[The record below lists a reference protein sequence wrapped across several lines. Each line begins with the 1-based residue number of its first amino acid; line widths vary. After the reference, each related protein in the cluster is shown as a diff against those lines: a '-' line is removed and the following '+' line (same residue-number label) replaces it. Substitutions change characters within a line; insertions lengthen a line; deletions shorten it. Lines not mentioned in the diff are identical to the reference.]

1 MEGRGQRWC
10 HTPVDLLTQLLASPP
25 QCLQGGKQHQV
36 LKHREAVEQD
46 IPLQTHP
53 QLRPDHRR
61 VLLQAPAIDGDG
73 PGRGR
78 VESCEQGSAEKTRQ
92 WGHGSWMCC
101 CPDHL
106 AAPRTSASRGELTA
120 SLPRQRLLHGETKA
134 GQSLVG
140 RGPVIGLCSPRMLCA
155 Q

>member
-1 MEGRGQRWC
+1 MEGRGKRWR
-10 HTPVDLLTQLLASPP
+10 HTPVDLLTQLLVGPP
-25 QCLQGGKQHQV
+25 QRLQGGEEQQV
-36 LKHREAVEQD
+36 LEHREAVEQD

-53 QLRPDHRR
+53 QLRPDHQR

-73 PGRGR
+73 PGCGR
-78 VESCEQGSAEKTRQ
+78 VESCEQGSAEKIHQ

-101 CPDHL
+101 CPDHPE
-106 AAPRTSASRGELTA
+106 APGTSASHGELTA
-120 SLPRQRLLHGETKA
+120 SIPHQHLLHGETKA

-140 RGPVIGLCSPRMLCA
+140 REPVIRLCSPGTLRA

>member
-10 HTPVDLLTQLLASPP
+10 HAPVDLLTQLLVGPP
-25 QCLQGGKQHQV
+25 QRLQGGEEQQV
-36 LKHREAVEQD
+36 LEHREAVKQD
-46 IPLQTHP
+46 VPLQTHP
-53 QLRPDHRR
+53 QLRSDHRR

-73 PGRGR
+73 PRRGG

-101 CPDHL
+101 CPDHP
-106 AAPRTSASRGELTA
+106 AAPGTSASHGELTPNL
-120 SLPRQRLLHGETKA
+120 SHQRLLPSETKA

-140 RGPVIGLCSPRMLCA
+140 HGPVIGLCSPGTLHA